1 MKNNILPEWFNAVRR
16 IISIGQAEIFV
27 LHGDVDGYPQE
38 PQESVSDFLRT
49 IVLNNAR
56 KGIEAQGLAVTAS
69 TDPTMLAESG
79 LFTIVSPAS
88 GLDLESEP
96 QTAVFNRY
104 APDPNGGDNPF
115 AQAPSGGA
123 VLESFERLNVYF
135 RNGEAPPITVVI
147 RDADLLFGAD
157 GPIVEPERTLLS
169 FLRLWAARPLL
180 NASGAPHMIF
190 LLSSALNAIRPEL
203 LSGGRI
209 EPVNIPLPSTDE
221 RTAFIGKVLALLE
234 SESGAPIDF
243 RDFSADELA
252 RTSGALNL
260 LQIEDILYQAEI
272 EDGALSADIVQKRK
286 DDLVKRQYAGIIQIE
301 YPDFNFDQLVG
312 YQQLKNYMLNFVAVE
327 MRAGK
332 EICPKGCLLTGPP
345 GTGKTQFARA
355 LASSLRLPLVLVQ
368 MDKIKSKYVGES
380 NKNMARLTEAI
391 AALSPAIVL
400 LDELDKIMPASD
412 DSSGVSQEIL
422 GQLQTFLSD
431 FPRGKAF
438 FIGTTNFPKKVPP
451 AMLRPGRLEQVIP
464 LLPAHLDGNRAQAY
478 PVIAARLNAP
488 LSQSIDWDSIADKSA
503 DYTGADIEL
512 VIGESYR
519 EMVESGAQ
527 AIDQNHIELAIAN
540 IIPTVNNARAML
552 EQAIKSCT
560 NGRYLPESAQAVAS
574 APQAQPITARRARKG
589 V

>member
-1 MKNNILPEWFNAVRR
+1 
-16 IISIGQAEIFV
+16 
-27 LHGDVDGYPQE
+27 
-38 PQESVSDFLRT
+38 
-49 IVLNNAR
+49 
-56 KGIEAQGLAVTAS
+56 
-69 TDPTMLAESG
+69 
-79 LFTIVSPAS
+79 
-88 GLDLESEP
+88 
-96 QTAVFNRY
+96 
-104 APDPNGGDNPF
+104 
-115 AQAPSGGA
+115 
-123 VLESFERLNVYF
+123 
-135 RNGEAPPITVVI
+135 
-147 RDADLLFGAD
+147 
-157 GPIVEPERTLLS
+157 
-169 FLRLWAARPLL
+169 
-180 NASGAPHMIF
+180 
-190 LLSSALNAIRPEL
+190 
-203 LSGGRI
+203 
-209 EPVNIPLPSTDE
+209 
-221 RTAFIGKVLALLE
+221 
-234 SESGAPIDF
+234 
-243 RDFSADELA
+243 
-252 RTSGALNL
+252 
-260 LQIEDILYQAEI
+260 
-272 EDGALSADIVQKRK
+272 
-286 DDLVKRQYAGIIQIE
+286 
-301 YPDFNFDQLVG
+301 
-312 YQQLKNYMLNFVAVE
+312 
-327 MRAGK
+327 
-332 EICPKGCLLTGPP
+332 
-345 GTGKTQFARA
+345 
-355 LASSLRLPLVLVQ
+355 

-438 FIGTTNFPKKVPP
+438 FIGTTNFPKRVPP

-488 LSQSIDWDSIADKSA
+488 ISESIDWDSIADKSA

-560 NGRYLPESAQAVAS
+560 NGRYLPESTQAVAS